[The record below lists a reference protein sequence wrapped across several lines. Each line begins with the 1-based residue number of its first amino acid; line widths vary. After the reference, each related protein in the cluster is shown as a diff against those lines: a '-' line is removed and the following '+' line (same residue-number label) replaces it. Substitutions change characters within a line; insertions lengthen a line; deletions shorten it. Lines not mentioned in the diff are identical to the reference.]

1 MAATKRVAIVGAG
14 VAGLVSIKSCLEED
28 WLEPTCFERH
38 DKFGGVWNYSPELR
52 PRQGSALYDSVVSN
66 DSKEMMTFS
75 DFPYP
80 KENTP
85 FMPHPMV
92 LRHIQNY
99 AQHFDLEKHIRFNT
113 DVIDVQ
119 RNNDGK
125 YWKLQIKDKDDK
137 LSTEEFDYVMICTS
151 AYNKA
156 FVPSYP
162 GRETFK
168 GTTIHSNEY
177 REPSKFRGKR
187 VVVVGGSHSGGEISS
202 EIARNGAEV
211 YLSMRH
217 GVWFLPRICQNGLPY
232 DICVFRRSSLTS
244 GPKLMAEMEKVCQ
257 TRIGD
262 HRKFGLQSKEIYLLF
277 KASMLC
283 DDMQDRLAQGQIKP
297 MVDIKEFKQS
307 DVIFKDGTTLENV
320 DAVIFATGYDFA
332 VPTIDDSWL
341 YDESGKAEMY
351 KYIFP
356 ARLEHPEK
364 LALINI
370 LHNYGSHWP
379 VAELQARVAARV
391 FAGHIVLPDKA
402 TMKREID
409 QRIKYERNKYYNIPA
424 APNAEE
430 LADMLGVKPSFWRL
444 LVKDPKLAMAFKYGP
459 MVPYWYRLEGPG
471 AWPEARDRI
480 LNAIENTTYALKGYP
495 SVSEGK

>member
-1 MAATKRVAIVGAG
+1 MAPKQRVAIVGAG
-14 VAGLVSIKSCLEED
+14 VAGLVSIKSCLEEAG
-28 WLEPTCFERH
+28 LEPTCFERH
-38 DKFGGVWNYSPELR
+38 DKLGGVWNYSPELR
-52 PRQGSALYDSVVSN
+52 PGQGPALYNSVVCN

-99 AQHFDLEKHIRFNT
+99 AKHFNLEKHIRFNT

-151 AYNKA
+151 AFNKA
-156 FVPSYP
+156 FTPSYP
-162 GRETFK
+162 GMETFK

-177 REPSKFRGKR
+177 REPSKFRGKK
-187 VVVVGGSHSGGEISS
+187 VVVVGGSYSAGEISS

-211 YLSMRH
+211 YLSARH
-217 GVWFLPRICQNGLPY
+217 GFWILPRICKNGLPY
-232 DICVFRRSSLTS
+232 DISLFSRSVVMS
-244 GPKLMAEMEKVCQ
+244 GPKLKAALEGACK
-257 TRIGD
+257 TRIND
-262 HRKFGLQSKEIYLLF
+262 HSKFGLQSKEIHSID
-277 KASMLC
+277 KGSMIC

-297 MVDIKEFKQS
+297 MVGIKEFQQN
-307 DVIFKDGTTLENV
+307 DIIFKDGTTLENV
-320 DAVIFATGYDFA
+320 DAVIFATGYSFV

-341 YDESGKAEMY
+341 YDESDKAEMY

-364 LALINI
+364 LALIKLLDI
-370 LHNYGSHWP
+370 YGSHWP
-379 VAELQARVAARV
+379 VAELQARVAVRV

-402 TMKREID
+402 TMKRDID
-409 QRIKYERNKYYNIPA
+409 KRIKYEKNKYYYIPP
-424 APNAEE
+424 APYMEE
-430 LADMLGVKPSFWRL
+430 LADMIGVRPSFWRL
-444 LVKDPKLAMAFKYGP
+444 LLMDPKLAMAFKYGP

-471 AWPEARDRI
+471 AWPGARDRI

-495 SVSEGK
+495 SVNEGK